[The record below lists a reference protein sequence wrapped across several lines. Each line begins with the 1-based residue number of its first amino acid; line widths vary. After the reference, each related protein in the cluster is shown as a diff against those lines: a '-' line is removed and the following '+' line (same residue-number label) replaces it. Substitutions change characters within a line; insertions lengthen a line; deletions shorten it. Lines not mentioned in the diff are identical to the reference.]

1 MIGKMRNRITF
12 QLLSI
17 VDTPGGG
24 AKEEWAD
31 EFETWTEALPLRN
44 GRQLQD
50 NQVVLKEGYTFR
62 IRWAKSRNIN
72 KERRIKFGDNIYTIN
87 SVTPYTPKERT
98 RTLQDY
104 YEITA
109 ITSE

>member
-31 EFETWTEALPLRN
+31 EFETRTEALPLRN

-50 NQVVLKEGYTFR
+50 NQEVLKEGYTYR
-62 IRWAKSRNIN
+62 IRMDKSKNIN
-72 KERRIKFGDNIYTIN
+72 KERRIKFGENIYTIN
-87 SVTPYTPKERT
+87 KVTTYKPNERK
-98 RTLQDY
+98 
-104 YEITA
+104 
-109 ITSE
+109 